1 MTWAIAA
8 AVAGAL
14 AVAAGAALQERT
26 VITAPTSG
34 ISQFRLLRLLAHSP
48 RWLVGTA
55 LTVSGVGAHM
65 WALGHAPLTVIQ
77 PINMSGLLFAVVL
90 SAFFHKR
97 KLTRSQ
103 VVGSLAVTVG
113 LIGLLSVLPYH
124 TETPDFEHP
133 GLPALPVV
141 ALAVLLV
148 GLAIARYSGDAVQAW
163 TLAFAGGVAYAVT
176 SALARVIGLGVL
188 EDPLNI
194 VRPLTLVALGVG
206 LCGALVVQNA
216 YRTHHFA
223 LAYATL
229 LISDP
234 ITAGVI
240 GVALFGEPL
249 PEGTTNGVIA
259 AIAAAMIMAGTV
271 TLAKSTRPATSAV
284 TVPLLDSSDDDADD
298 KAAETTEHPAVE
310 RGADLAPGSAPLSE
324 ARPRA
329 VETRRGPTE
338 SVPTHS
344 GQARRRRAE
353 PRRSY

>member
-1 MTWAIAA
+1 MSWAIAA

-34 ISQFRLLRLLAHSP
+34 ISQFRLLRHLAHSP

-97 KLTRSQ
+97 KLSRSQ

-113 LIGLLSVLPYH
+113 LVSLLSVLPYH

-133 GLPALPVV
+133 ALSMLPGV
-141 ALAVLLV
+141 ALLVLLAC
-148 GLAIARYSGDAVQAW
+148 LAIARYSGDAVQAW
-163 TLAFAGGVAYAVT
+163 TLALGGGVAYAVT

-194 VRPLTLVALGVG
+194 VRPLTAVALVVG

-234 ITAGVI
+234 ITAGII
-240 GVALFGEPL
+240 GVAFFGEPL
-249 PEGTTNGVIA
+249 PEGPMNGVIA
-259 AIAAAMIMAGTV
+259 AVATAVIMAGTV
-271 TLAKSTRPATSAV
+271 TLAKSTRPAKAAV
-284 TVPLLDSSDDDADD
+284 TVPLLDSADD
-298 KAAETTEHPAVE
+298 EDGEAAERPAAE
-310 RGADLAPGSAPLSE
+310 PDAGDPAAADSAPRTAVRTE
-324 ARPRA
+324 A
-329 VETRRGPTE
+329 
-338 SVPTHS
+338 
-344 GQARRRRAE
+344 GQARTGPRAPAGRAAARRQRAE
-353 PRRSY
+353 PGRSY